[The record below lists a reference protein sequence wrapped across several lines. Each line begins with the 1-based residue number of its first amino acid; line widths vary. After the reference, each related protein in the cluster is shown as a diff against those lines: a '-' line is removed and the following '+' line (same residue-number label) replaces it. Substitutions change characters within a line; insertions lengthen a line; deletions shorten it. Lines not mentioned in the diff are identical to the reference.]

1 MPRKSSGEM
10 MRRDP
15 NAIKTTDGDN
25 SRALLFTLAVSR
37 LPKID
42 TRDPI
47 AVENRVMD
55 YYQLCAEQDMK
66 PSVPGLALALGVSRG
81 TIRAW
86 LDGRGAGKVDGVQNA
101 LEMAY
106 TVLTAQMEQYM
117 LEGKINPIA
126 GIFLMRNNLGY
137 SNDDTPLEVADT
149 GLNDGKSAE
158 EIAKEYENL
167 PD

>member
-1 MPRKSSGEM
+1 MPRKNSGEM

-25 SRALLFTLAVSR
+25 SRALLFTLA
-37 LPKID
+37 
-42 TRDPI
+42 
-47 AVENRVMD
+47 
-55 YYQLCAEQDMK
+55 
-66 PSVPGLALALGVSRG
+66 VPGLALALGVSRG